1 MNYNAIQIICFNFVY
16 RIILSKKNKISYKT
30 SGVDIEKGDALVEFI
45 KPLAKKTSR
54 PEVKE
59 SIGGFSAISSIPSK
73 YKDPLIVSAT
83 DGVGTK
89 IEIAE
94 LMNNHSTIGQDL
106 VAMCVNDLITCGAEP
121 IFFLDYLVTER
132 INILKTKEIIK
143 GIAKGCEIANCSL
156 IGGETAEHPNAFP
169 REKYDLAGFC
179 VGIVEKENALKTNIP
194 KSGDLLIALKS
205 SGLHSNGFSLI
216 RELIKRKKI
225 NLKSKIGKKSLGQ
238 ILLTPTKIYVKEILE
253 LQKRVNIK
261 NIAHITGGGLIGNLK
276 RIIPSNL
283 KINLYGNS
291 LFNFHKNLFLLL
303 QKAANLSDEDMLDTF
318 NCGNGMVIVISK
330 DDLEKLKKSLAKLK
344 LNFKII
350 GSYSSCKKSDAK
362 VTIS

>member
-1 MNYNAIQIICFNFVY
+1 M
-16 RIILSKKNKISYKT
+16 SKKNKISYKT

-179 VGIVEKENALKTNIP
+179 EGIVEKENALKT
-194 KSGDLLIALKS
+194 L
-205 SGLHSNGFSLI
+205 GFDQVTNVRQGKFI
-216 RELIKRKKI
+216 EIELDEKD
-225 NLKSKIGKKSLGQ
+225 
-238 ILLTPTKIYVKEILE
+238 PTKAEKQVAKMSE
-253 LQKRVNIK
+253 
-261 NIAHITGGGLIGNLK
+261 T
-276 RIIPSNL
+276 
-283 KINLYGNS
+283 
-291 LFNFHKNLFLLL
+291 LL
-303 QKAANLSDEDMLDTF
+303 ANTVIEDYQID
-318 NCGNGMVIVISK
+318 IQESK
-330 DDLEKLKKSLAKLK
+330 
-344 LNFKII
+344 
-350 GSYSSCKKSDAK
+350 
-362 VTIS
+362 